1 MHDHWPAAL
10 EREGE
15 LSAGLMDDVLAIA
28 ERLFDGRE
36 AAVRRVVDLG
46 SGPGVGTVALARA
59 FPQAAIIAVDN
70 SPAMLDLVAARAAD
84 GGHARR
90 VETAQ
95 LDLDG
100 DLGTL
105 GPADLVWAAMS
116 IHHASDEVATL
127 RALRSLIEPDG
138 LLCILER
145 SDPLS
150 VACTDDLGRPGLWDR
165 LAEAMR
171 QWFEHVRPR
180 MPGAMKAEVYPAML
194 AAAGLHILVDCS
206 LTRAVSAPSD
216 PLTHEFIA
224 GVLARSVTNLEGFAA
239 EDDLRALRVLVDEAP
254 SSRDA
259 WAGAEVTISR
269 KVYIARKAALP
280 VRADSA

>member
-1 MHDHWPAAL
+1 MHDHQPAAL

-15 LSAGLMDDVLAIA
+15 LSAGLTDDVLAFA
-28 ERLFDGRE
+28 ARLIDGRE
-36 AAVRRVVDLG
+36 SAVRRAVDLG
-46 SGPGVGTVALARA
+46 CGPGVGTVALARA
-59 FPQAAIIAVDN
+59 FPQAAIVAVDN

-84 GGHARR
+84 GGYARR
-90 VETAQ
+90 VETHQ

-127 RALRSLIEPDG
+127 RALRSLIAPHG

-145 SDPLS
+145 ADPLS
-150 VACTDDLGRPGLWDR
+150 VACTDDLGRPGIWGR
-165 LAEAMR
+165 LAEARR

-180 MPGAMKAEVYPAML
+180 MPGAMKTEMYPVML
-194 AAAGLHILVDCS
+194 AEAGLHILVERP
-206 LTRAVSAPSD
+206 LTRAVPAPSD
-216 PLTHEFIA
+216 PLTHQFITD
-224 GVLARSVTNLEGFAA
+224 VLGRSVTSLEGFVA
-239 EDDLRALRVLVDEAP
+239 EDDLRALRALVDAAP
-254 SSRDA
+254 SSPDA

-269 KVYIARKAALP
+269 KVYIARTAPPQPL
-280 VRADSA
+280 ADSA